1 MGKSYMESVILDEVR
16 KLSKVLGFESNK
28 PKNSKLE
35 EKRSVSLHQNGTSL
49 SNMVR
54 DSFSE
59 CQKTALEHNKVEEVN
74 LSSNYLSSDETPT
87 KTKKDRYKM
96 IREFIEPSL
105 IIFTI
110 VNNKYVSFMFNKVQE
125 DNIFYDTQNH

>member
-28 PKNSKLE
+28 PKSKLE
-35 EKRSVSLHQNGTSL
+35 EKVSVHQNGTSL

-59 CQKTALEHNKVEEVN
+59 CQKSALEHNKVEELSV
-74 LSSNYLSSDETPT
+74 SSNYLSSDETPT
-87 KTKKDRYKM
+87 KSKKDRYKM
-96 IREFIEPSL
+96 MREYMAPLHTIYSMIL
-105 IIFTI
+105 KII
-110 VNNKYVSFMFNKVQE
+110 K
-125 DNIFYDTQNH
+125 